1 MILTVQD
8 TPKHATHSINSV
20 VVKTFFSHQI
30 LFISGY
36 GNIAPVTTA
45 GRVFCILYAIVGI
58 PFTLSVI
65 ADVGQ
70 IFATLISTLW
80 TKYKPLLE
88 PIAAKIVE
96 YKKRSKERQREKARY
111 LFYSE

>member
-1 MILTVQD
+1 MAQFFLQIRIVAAAAL
-8 TPKHATHSINSV
+8 I
-20 VVKTFFSHQI
+20 FFSDQT

-88 PIAAKIVE
+88 PIANKIVE

>member
-1 MILTVQD
+1 M
-8 TPKHATHSINSV
+8 
-20 VVKTFFSHQI
+20 
-30 LFISGY
+30 
-36 GNIAPVTTA
+36 
-45 GRVFCILYAIVGI
+45 
-58 PFTLSVI
+58 
-65 ADVGQ
+65 GQ

-111 LFYSE
+111 LLTSFDITYLFLFYMCAITVSK

>member
-1 MILTVQD
+1 MFKSKVGNTD
-8 TPKHATHSINSV
+8 
-20 VVKTFFSHQI
+20 FFCI
-30 LFISGY
+30 FSGY

-70 IFATLISTLW
+70 IFATLLSTFW
-80 TKYKPLLE
+80 EKYKPKFQPLFDY
-88 PIAAKIVE
+88 AKE
-96 YKKRSKERQREKARY
+96 LKRRKREREKQRARY
-111 LFYSE
+111 DKSWEHWLCF